1 MLSSI
6 PMKES
11 VISLNVDVITLN
23 KSPYRERV
31 DERVKE
37 AILISVFNEGDI
49 IPEDKLEEV
58 FEPFYRLK
66 NTKSQQGNRDRSK
79 FQSYDHAPAS

>member
-1 MLSSI
+1 M
-6 PMKES
+6 
-11 VISLNVDVITLN
+11 ITLN
-23 KSPYRERV
+23 KSPYQERV
-31 DERVKE
+31 DERVK

-66 NTKSQQGNRDRSK
+66 IQRASREQGLV
-79 FQSYDHAPAS
+79 